1 MNKKTLIL
9 MVLTTVLLFVLSA
22 CSTEKEETNFQESLV
37 TSDYTEKQKDLFAM
51 DTYMTFKAYGTNA
64 DQALNDTVAL
74 ISDLEDMLSVTNA
87 DSAIS
92 KVNAGNGTSTE
103 IPDTVVEL
111 VKEAQKISSQTEG
124 AFDISIYPVLKAWG
138 FTTEDYQVPTTEELN
153 ILLQYVDYRQI
164 VLNTENNTITLPKNM
179 QIDLGGIAKGYA
191 GQKAVESLKAQGIE
205 SALLNMGG
213 NIQTVGSKPDGS
225 DWTVAIQDPE
235 RTGQY
240 IGYVRISDKAVVTS
254 GGYERY
260 FEDKDGHLWWHIM
273 NPKTGYSAKSG
284 LLSVSVI
291 GDDGM
296 LCDVL
301 STALFVM
308 GLDKASTYW
317 KTYGGFEAVFVTEN
331 SEIYITEGLKSN
343 FQTMNAYKDKKVYL
357 IK

>member
-1 MNKKTLIL
+1 MNGKHIISIG
-9 MVLTTVLLFVLSA
+9 LTAVLLFALTA
-22 CSTEKEETNFQESLV
+22 CGAETEQENLQSSSTSSNNIEV
-37 TSDYTEKQKDLFAM
+37 QKNIFAM
-51 DTYMTFKAYGTNA
+51 DTYMTFKAYGTDA
-64 DQALNDTVAL
+64 DEALENIMTL
-74 ISDLEDMLSVTNA
+74 ITDLEDMLSVTDT

-92 KVNAGNGTSTE
+92 KVNIGHGTATE

-111 VKEAQKISSQTEG
+111 VEEAQKISSQTEG
-124 AFDISIYPVLKAWG
+124 AFDISIYPVLKTWG
-138 FTTEDYQVPTTEELN
+138 FTTGNYQVPTAETLN
-153 ILLQYVDYRQI
+153 TLLQYVDYTRI
-164 VLNTENNTITLPKNM
+164 DLDTENNTITLPENM

-191 GQKAVESLKAQGIE
+191 GQKAAESLKAQGIE
-205 SALLNMGG
+205 NALLNMGG

-235 RTGQY
+235 NTNQY
-240 IGYVRISDKAVVTS
+240 VGYVQVSDKAVVTS

-260 FEDKDGHLWWHIM
+260 FEDANGHLWWHIM
-273 NPKTGYSAKSG
+273 NPKTGYPAESG
-284 LLSVSVI
+284 LISVSVI

-317 KTYGGFEAVFVTEN
+317 KTYGSFEAVFVTDN
-331 SEIYITEGLKSN
+331 NEIYVTEGLKGN
-343 FQTMNAYKDKKVYL
+343 FKTMNNYKDKTVHI